1 MFHLLVLLLALIQVL
16 KEAQHSIV
24 ISSFQG
30 RPSTEKVVDKVEYTT
45 FFFSWILFVQKKISE
60 TIWNLLFGDLFSRHE
75 TLHVLRITYTIKPFF
90 EKNCHR
96 FNSDNCEAGFKR

>member
-30 RPSTEKVVDKVEYTT
+30 MPSTEKVVDKVEL
-45 FFFSWILFVQKKISE
+45 FFQLDFICAKK
-60 TIWNLLFGDLFSRHE
+60 NQ
-75 TLHVLRITYTIKPFF
+75 
-90 EKNCHR
+90 
-96 FNSDNCEAGFKR
+96 

>member
-30 RPSTEKVVDKVEYTT
+30 MPSTEKGVDKVELFFQLDFICAKKKSVRQYGT
-45 FFFSWILFVQKKISE
+45 FYLEICLVGTKHC
-60 TIWNLLFGDLFSRHE
+60 L
-75 TLHVLRITYTIKPFF
+75 Y
-90 EKNCHR
+90 
-96 FNSDNCEAGFKR
+96 

>member
-30 RPSTEKVVDKVEYTT
+30 MPSTEKGVDKVEL
-45 FFFSWILFVQKKISE
+45 FFQLDFICAKKNQWDNMEPFIWRFV
-60 TIWNLLFGDLFSRHE
+60 
-75 TLHVLRITYTIKPFF
+75 
-90 EKNCHR
+90 
-96 FNSDNCEAGFKR
+96 